1 MWREPLDWRL
11 QGLSGPKGV
20 SPRSPLDFARILHR
34 LAAYCVAQATDW
46 NYLLI
51 LRKRPLG
58 GQFWCC
64 GRPMTDK
71 ARRMVG
77 LVIAPLLMLIGLWL
91 CLEGIWHGNLSGG
104 IFWVGSFLALVGGL
118 WLVSD
123 RFDF

>member
-1 MWREPLDWRL
+1 MGYLPDPRWTSLEYSIGWPLTVLFRQQIGIICFYGACD
-11 QGLSGPKGV
+11 
-20 SPRSPLDFARILHR
+20 H
-34 LAAYCVAQATDW
+34 LAT
-46 NYLLI
+46 NS
-51 LRKRPLG
+51 
-58 GQFWCC
+58 WCW

-77 LVIAPLLMLIGLWL
+77 LVIAALLMLIGLWL
-91 CLEGIWHGNLSGG
+91 CLEGMWHGKLSGG